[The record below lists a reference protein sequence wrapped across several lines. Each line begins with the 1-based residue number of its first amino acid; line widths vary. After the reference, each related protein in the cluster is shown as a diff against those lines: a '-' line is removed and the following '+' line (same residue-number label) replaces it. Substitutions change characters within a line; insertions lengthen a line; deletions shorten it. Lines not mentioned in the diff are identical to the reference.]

1 MKVTALSLCH
11 FRNFDSLTAQ
21 FAPGINIFYGDN
33 GSGKTNLLEGIFVLC
48 LGRSQRGAADSVLL
62 QTGQEVYRL
71 EGRVSQNG
79 RDHLLAVAYQ
89 RSGRRR
95 ISLDDVPMKLSEL
108 YDQFCVVSAGP
119 EDSEI
124 ISGPPSLRRLFM
136 DIYLSQYSRRYLAD
150 LTDYQRA
157 LAQKNAALKS
167 EMNPSPFEGILI
179 STGARLMHARVNF
192 IEGVRQLAAA
202 SYRKIAAGEGLSLR
216 YEPSVPCSPGDD
228 DLAAIEQAF
237 EIRIASLAERER
249 AARTTLVGPHRDE
262 LAIDIKGMAARTYGS
277 QGQWRSC
284 AIALKL
290 AVYELLKEKRQTAPL
305 LLLDEIFAEL
315 DGRRTEALLE
325 AFGEYE
331 QLFLTTAGEPPSG
344 LAAGGR
350 RFRIAGGAI
359 EEIH

>member
-1 MKVTALSLCH
+1 MNVTSFSASH
-11 FRNFDSLTAQ
+11 FRNFDTLTTE
-21 FAPGINIFYGDN
+21 FSPGINIFYGDN

-62 QTGQEVYRL
+62 QAGQDVYRL
-71 EGRVSQNG
+71 EGRVSRNS
-79 RDHLLAVAYQ
+79 REHVLAVAYQ

-95 ISLDDVPMKLSEL
+95 LTLDDVPMKLSEL

-124 ISGPPSLRRLFM
+124 ISGPPSMRRLFL

-167 EMNPSPFEGILI
+167 DMNPSPFEGILI
-179 STGARLMHARVNF
+179 STGARLMQARVKF
-192 IEGVRQLAAA
+192 IEGVRQLASA
-202 SYRKIAAGEGLSLR
+202 SYQKIAAGEGLSLR
-216 YEPSVPCSPGDD
+216 YEPSVPCSPVDD
-228 DLAAIEQAF
+228 DPGAIEQAF
-237 EIRIASLAERER
+237 EIRIASVAERER
-249 AARTTLVGPHRDE
+249 AARTSLVGPHRDE
-262 LAIDIKGMAARTYGS
+262 LAIEIKGMAARTYGS

-290 AVYELLKEKRQTAPL
+290 AVYDLLKEQRQTAPL

-315 DGRRTEALLE
+315 DGRRSQALLE

-331 QLFLTTAGEPPSG
+331 QLFLTTAGEPPSK
-344 LAAGGR
+344 LAADGR
-350 RFRIAGGAI
+350 RFRIGGGAI